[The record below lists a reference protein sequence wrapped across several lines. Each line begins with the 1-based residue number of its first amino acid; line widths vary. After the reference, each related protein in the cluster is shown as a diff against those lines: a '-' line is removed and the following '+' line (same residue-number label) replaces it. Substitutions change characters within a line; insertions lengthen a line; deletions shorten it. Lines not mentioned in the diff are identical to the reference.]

1 MNMEPIA
8 VLWRLE
14 GVTMANDV
22 PQPLELVVDQ
32 GIAAVVV
39 DFRAFFADHHRPI
52 ATALAMTLRDDTL
65 AADATAE
72 AMTRAYERWDE
83 VGTYTNPAGWTY
95 RVGLNW
101 ALSRRRK
108 LTHEIV
114 RADSPDRAAPPA
126 VAEPELDDALAA
138 LPVEQR
144 TVVVLR
150 YLLEWSEFQTAEALD
165 IAPGTVKSRLSRAL
179 DRLATLLEKPDDA

>member
-1 MNMEPIA
+1 
-8 VLWRLE
+8 
-14 GVTMANDV
+14 MANDV

-32 GIAAVVV
+32 SVAAVVV
-39 DFRAFFADHHRPI
+39 DFRAFFAEHHRPV
-52 ATALAMTLRDDTL
+52 ATALAMTLRDDAL

-72 AMTRAYERWDE
+72 AMTRAFERWDE
-83 VGTYTNPAGWTY
+83 VGGYTNPAGWTY

-108 LTHEIV
+108 LLREVV
-114 RADSPDRAAPPA
+114 RADSPDRVAPPA
-126 VAEPELDDALAA
+126 VVEPELDAALAA
-138 LPVEQR
+138 LPIEQR

-150 YLLEWSEFQTAEALD
+150 YLLDWSEFQTAEALD

-179 DRLATLLEKPDDA
+179 DRLATVLEHPDDA

>member
-14 GVTMANDV
+14 GVTMANDL

-108 LTHEIV
+108 LTREIV
-114 RADSPDRAAPPA
+114 RADSPDRAAPP
-126 VAEPELDDALAA
+126 VVVEPELDDALAA

-150 YLLEWSEFQTAEALD
+150 YLLDWSEFQTAEALD